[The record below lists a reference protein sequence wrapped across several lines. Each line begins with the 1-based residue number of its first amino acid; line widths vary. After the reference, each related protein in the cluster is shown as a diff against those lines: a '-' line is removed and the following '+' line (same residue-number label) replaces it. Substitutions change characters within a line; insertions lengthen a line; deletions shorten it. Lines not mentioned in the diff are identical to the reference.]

1 MATKAELEREIRD
14 VELLRS
20 VAEQE
25 VLRLQD
31 RANAATDE
39 SDKRRLR
46 GEADRKEQQAREFS
60 NKLAGLKSHL
70 RGL

>member
-1 MATKAELEREIRD
+1 MATKVELGREIRN

-31 RANAATDE
+31 RANSATDD

-46 GEADRKEQQAREFS
+46 GEADRKEQHARELS
-60 NKLAGLKSHL
+60 TKLSGLKSHL